1 MQTVQREKWDG
12 RVPPVY
18 ICERAHAES
27 YTRPRDGSNSRKGRE
42 NKMKP
47 RKLGIFYLSAW
58 KPKNTSLFLELLKSK
73 NFPISSKM
81 VAKWEEQRKANIAK
95 MK

>member
-1 MQTVQREKWDG
+1 M
-12 RVPPVY
+12 Y

-27 YTRPRDGSNSRKGRE
+27 YTRPRGGSNSRKGIE
-42 NKMKP
+42 SKMKP

-58 KPKNTSLFLELLKSK
+58 KPKNTSLFLKLLKSE

-81 VAKWEEQRKANIAK
+81 VAKWEEQREANIAK